1 MKFLIYFAVY
11 SIFLFACNGVDVR
24 KYNVDEIVYNADLF
38 LLDLKKGK
46 NVVKYFDTVF
56 FEEKYIFDIHEN
68 FSKCDVGDSDF
79 QYVKSQ
85 IKNDQF
91 DVYYELEYWMDMPSC
106 GEKRVFITYKKENIN
121 KIIGLHVE
129 SKN

>member
-1 MKFLIYFAVY
+1 MKYLIYFAVY
-11 SIFLFACNGVDVR
+11 SVFLFACNGADVK
-24 KYNVDEIVYNADLF
+24 KYNIDEIVYNSDLF

-56 FEEKYIFDIHEN
+56 FEKKYVFSIYEN
-68 FSKCDVGDSDF
+68 FNKCNVGNSNF

-85 IKNDQF
+85 IKHDQF
-91 DVYYELEYWMDMPSC
+91 GVYYELEYWMDMPSC
-106 GEKRVFITYKKENIN
+106 GEKKVFITYKQENIN